1 VESASAAGYSLA
13 PPSPPS
19 GAGAPGGAP
28 GGAKALSASWLQLG
42 TNLSVLTGDLT
53 WSTESERLVMMDAR
67 DFSSLG
73 LGLDDLIDAFVQSC
87 LAVLAIDDQAAALL
101 DADGAFSLAK
111 FAAVND
117 DPALLAELV
126 AAQQQ
131 QEQLLQQQQAPAS
144 PPLLRAEPL
153 VLRM

>member
-1 VESASAAGYSLA
+1 VSSVESAAAAGYSLA
-13 PPSPPS
+13 PPSPP
-19 GAGAPGGAP
+19 AGPGAP

-126 AAQQQ
+126 AAQK
-131 QEQLLQQQQAPAS
+131 QQQQQASAPAPAPAS

-153 VLRM
+153 VARV